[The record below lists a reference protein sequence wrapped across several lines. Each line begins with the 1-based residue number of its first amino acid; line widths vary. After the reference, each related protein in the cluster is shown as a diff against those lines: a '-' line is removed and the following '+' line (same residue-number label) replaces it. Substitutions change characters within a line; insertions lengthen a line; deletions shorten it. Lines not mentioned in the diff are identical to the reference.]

1 MAPDVKKLEAE
12 PDFSG
17 KLQDLSKFTRDS
29 KRKMDQLEKR
39 EANAWEE
46 AYSNAPESELGIN
59 KLFEKI
65 SKSINDTIKKSKNK
79 AQ

>member
-1 MAPDVKKLEAE
+1 MAPDVKKLESE
-12 PDFSG
+12 PDFAG
-17 KLQDLSKFTRDS
+17 KLQDISKFSRDS

-46 AYSNAPESELGIN
+46 TFLNAPDSEIGVH

>member
-1 MAPDVKKLEAE
+1 MAKY
-12 PDFSG
+12 S
-17 KLQDLSKFTRDS
+17 RDS

-39 EANAWEE
+39 EQNAWEE

-65 SKSINDTIKKSKNK
+65 SKSINDTIKKSKTR